1 MRVPQA
7 SHRCVIC
14 SGRGF
19 ISYKGEPCE
28 RCNGDAYHQAQKEKA
43 MAKTGIPNRFINA
56 TLDTYIPK
64 NKTQETAIVVL
75 KEYVNDL
82 ANMLERGIGI
92 TLHGAVGT
100 GKTHLAVAILSV
112 AISKLYSVHF
122 AAEDTIF
129 DNFKEN
135 WREPE
140 KEIQYLIKL
149 QKVRFLVIDDIGIR
163 RPSDY
168 VSDRYEAIFNTR
180 YANGLPTIITTN
192 KSPAELKEVYERQ
205 MSRLA
210 GNYTLE
216 VLGPDRR
223 QAQ

>member
-1 MRVPQA
+1 M
-7 SHRCVIC
+7 C

-19 ISYKGEPCE
+19 ISYTREPCE
-28 RCNGDAYHQAQKEKA
+28 SCNGAAYRQAQKEKR
-43 MAKTGIPNRFINA
+43 MANTGIPHRFTNSTFA
-56 TLDTYIPK
+56 SYIPK
-64 NKTQETAIVVL
+64 NQTQETAKEVTLQYARDL
-75 KEYVNDL
+75 K
-82 ANMLERGIGI
+82 NMSFCGVGI

-100 GKTHLAVAILSV
+100 GKTHLVVAILSA
-112 AISKLYSVHF
+112 AIKQGYSVQF

-135 WREPE
+135 WGEPQ
-140 KEIQYLIKL
+140 KEIQFLTKL

-180 YANGLPTIITTN
+180 YANGLPTIVTSN
-192 KSPAELKEVYERQ
+192 KSPIKLEEVYERQ

-216 VLGPDRR
+216 VLGPDNR
-223 QAQ
+223 QQ

>member
-1 MRVPQA
+1 MRVPKT
-7 SHRCVIC
+7 SHSCVIC
-14 SGRGF
+14 LGRGF
-19 ISYKGEPCE
+19 ISYTGEPCE
-28 RCNGDAYHQAQKEKA
+28 QCNGAAYRQAQKEKA
-43 MAKTGIPNRFINA
+43 MANTGIPNRFINA
-56 TLDTYIPK
+56 TIDTYIPK
-64 NKTQETAIVVL
+64 NPTQETAMVVL
-75 KEYVNDL
+75 KEYANDL
-82 ANMLERGIGI
+82 QNMLERGIGV

-100 GKTHLAVAILSV
+100 GKTHLAVAILSI

-135 WREPE
+135 WGEPE
-140 KEIQYLIKL
+140 KEIQYLTKL

-192 KSPAELKEVYERQ
+192 KSPTELREVYERQ
-205 MSRLA
+205 MSRMA

-216 VLGPDRR
+216 ILGSDHRKM
-223 QAQ
+223 